1 MQVAKNM
8 QALFKINKMKE
19 VAPLDSKI
27 YYKATIIKKYDIGD
41 NLTNRPME

>member
-8 QALFKINKMKE
+8 QTLFKIDKMRE

-41 NLTNRPME
+41 SLTNRPME